1 MQVRKKLDPLT
12 SLRFFAAAMI
22 VSGHSHRLIGSMN
35 LANIFSF
42 AQGVSFFFVLSGFIL
57 AYNYPFLPAKSD
69 VLRFFKARIA
79 RIWPSH
85 IAAIV
90 LLFLLTGALNVGG
103 LPNISMVLF
112 TAIANFFLF
121 QSAIPIKD
129 VFLAFNG
136 VAWSISTEFFFY
148 LFFPLLITRISWFFK
163 LVGVFFTLCLFLWL
177 SIVCNIS
184 SDESLPTIT
193 LMGLLYVNPLV
204 RLFEFFLGVVCC
216 RVFLTKRIVEQMYKF
231 PTYTF
236 TLIELMVVTL
246 ALFSMWLTPRLT
258 SFWGLEGQG
267 GAVFNYYLVKAGS
280 APVFAILI
288 FIFAFGRG
296 FISRMLSLSPMVW
309 LGEVSFALYLV
320 HMPILNWYEN
330 NISHFV
336 FFPKPVVAGLYWLL
350 SIYIAWL
357 LYKSIEN
364 PCRIAILKFGQIGKP
379 VLIKIFF
386 GGRQSLFLCLL
397 ISSLLAFKY
406 LPGLI
411 SYEACTA
418 ECENFVSQFSLIPSA
433 GFDRYADLLAIRL
446 KQAPSQEGKFLEMV
460 FRAKRITKSTHLA
473 VHIVAKDG
481 QIVSQIDTLLVKS
494 QGLSDGQLWLER
506 VLIPNRLVDDRSVGI
521 GIALYDDPR
530 KPYRVSYPRTDFD
543 GRRILIDFSE
553 LKLAGTM

>member
-57 AYNYPFLPAKSD
+57 AYNYPSLSARND

-85 IAAIV
+85 IAAIA
-90 LLFLLTGALNVGG
+90 LLFFLTGAMNVGG
-103 LPNISMVLF
+103 LPNILMVLF
-112 TAIANFFLF
+112 AAIANFFLF

-148 LFFPLLITRISWFFK
+148 LFFPFLIKKTSWFLK
-163 LVGVFFTLCLFLWL
+163 WVGIFLTLCMFFWL
-177 SIVCNIS
+177 SIVCNIP

-204 RLFEFFLGVVCC
+204 RLFEFFLGVFCC
-216 RVFLTKRIVEQMYKF
+216 RIFLNQKIAGQVCRF
-231 PTYTF
+231 PAHTF
-236 TLIELMVVTL
+236 TLIELMAVAS

-258 SFWGLEGQG
+258 SFGELEGQVG
-267 GAVFNYYLVKAGS
+267 TVFNYYLIKAGS

-288 FIFAFGRG
+288 LVFALGKG
-296 FISRMLSLSPMVW
+296 AVSRMLSLSPMVW

-320 HMPILNWYEN
+320 HMPILSWYEN
-330 NISHFV
+330 NMSHFV
-336 FFPKPVVAGLYWLL
+336 FFPKPVVAVLYWLL

-357 LYKSIEN
+357 LYKSIET
-364 PCRIAILKFGQIGKP
+364 PCRTAILKFGEIGKP
-379 VLIKIFF
+379 ALIKIFL
-386 GGRQSLFLCLL
+386 GGRQSLFLCML
-397 ISSLLAFKY
+397 IASVLALKY
-406 LPGLI
+406 VPERI
-411 SYEACTA
+411 SYDACTR
-418 ECENFVSQFSLIPSA
+418 ECDSFVSRFSLVSPAS
-433 GFDRYADLLAIRL
+433 FDRYADLLAIRL
-446 KQAPSQEGKFLEMV
+446 SQAQNQEGKLLEMV
-460 FRAKRITKSTHLA
+460 FRARRITKGTHLA
-473 VHIVAKDG
+473 IHIVARDG
-481 QIVSQIDTLLVKS
+481 RIISQIDSLLVKN
-494 QGLSDGQLWLER
+494 QGLSDGQLWLES
-506 VLIPNRLVDDRSVGI
+506 VLIPNRLVDDQSVGI

-530 KPYRVSYPRTDFD
+530 NPYRVFYPRTDFD

-553 LKLAGTM
+553 LESAPAM